1 MNWTSKLFLIPWLM
15 IICMFMLVIIGTL
28 ALYSASDGV
37 WTMSVKQHL
46 IRSAIGFLIA
56 FFIAFLPINWLFRTS
71 FLAWFAFV
79 CILMLLPF
87 IGVGAGAT
95 RWIDLGVMNF
105 QPSEPTKIAVILL
118 LARYLSLRTFDQ
130 IDKFAIYIPAIFII
144 GIPSALVLRQPDLG
158 TGLMILVGGLAV
170 IFVSG
175 LPKKYV
181 FLGLGTVGASI
192 PIIWGQLYDYQKARL
207 LTFLNPE
214 KDILGAGWQITQS
227 KIALGSGGLFGKG
240 FLQGSQ
246 SQLDYLPEKQTDF
259 VFTLIGEEFGF
270 VGSITI
276 ILIYF
281 MIILSITSIGLKAKN
296 RFTRLVSSGLGM
308 IIFLYV
314 FINIAMVTGVLPVV
328 GAPLPLLSYGGTA
341 MLTVFVILGIS
352 INLSINR
359 DKEDLEIS

>member
-71 FLAWFAFV
+71 FLVWFAFV
-79 CILMLLPF
+79 FVLMLLPF

-130 IDKFAIYIPAIFII
+130 IDKFAIYIPALFII

-192 PIIWGQLYDYQKARL
+192 PIIWGQLYDCL
-207 LTFLNPE
+207 L
-214 KDILGAGWQITQS
+214 
-227 KIALGSGGLFGKG
+227 
-240 FLQGSQ
+240 
-246 SQLDYLPEKQTDF
+246 Y
-259 VFTLIGEEFGF
+259 
-270 VGSITI
+270 
-276 ILIYF
+276 
-281 MIILSITSIGLKAKN
+281 TSP
-296 RFTRLVSSGLGM
+296 S
-308 IIFLYV
+308 
-314 FINIAMVTGVLPVV
+314 P
-328 GAPLPLLSYGGTA
+328 
-341 MLTVFVILGIS
+341 
-352 INLSINR
+352 R
-359 DKEDLEIS
+359 DRG